1 MIADDPQE
9 TVIYAR
15 MRNSGVI
22 CRALDKSRPCDAG
35 LTAVDEK

>member
-15 MRNSGVI
+15 MAQLRRD